1 MEDEQAQS
9 LVANEATNRAPVLT
23 VPVYFTKILDLADSG
38 TDIRLRLLVED
49 DTISSNFLFTIA
61 GDFDHFFKIVRD
73 TDNPA
78 SDNNTTAFKLVIQE
92 DAVIDFGDQ
101 SYVLDKTDE
110 TGIVYGSDISDE
122 LLLGNAVTQ
131 AYTFGG
137 NDKINITSIA
147 QNIFGG
153 AGRNSLIA
161 DEFDGDQLDNYT
173 IILENLDNV
182 QDVSTN
188 APIISGNDD
197 DNFIDARLNN
207 TFFGAN
213 I

>member
-1 MEDEQAQS
+1 M
-9 LVANEATNRAPVLT
+9 
-23 VPVYFTKILDLADSG
+23 YFTKILDLADSG

-49 DTISSNFLFTIA
+49 NIISSNFLFTIA
-61 GDFDHFFKIVRD
+61 GDFGHFFKIVRD

>member
-101 SYVLDKTDE
+101 SSSHL
-110 TGIVYGSDISDE
+110 DISVSDGDLE
-122 LLLGNAVTQ
+122 TDLHACSSEVLQLEIAKNDPPSIVRVLNLRIMSRQIFSRAMIALKKHGSLRHLKITQ
-131 AYTFGG
+131 A
-137 NDKINITSIA
+137 S
-147 QNIFGG
+147 
-153 AGRNSLIA
+153 
-161 DEFDGDQLDNYT
+161 
-173 IILENLDNV
+173 
-182 QDVSTN
+182 
-188 APIISGNDD
+188 
-197 DNFIDARLNN
+197 
-207 TFFGAN
+207 
-213 I
+213 